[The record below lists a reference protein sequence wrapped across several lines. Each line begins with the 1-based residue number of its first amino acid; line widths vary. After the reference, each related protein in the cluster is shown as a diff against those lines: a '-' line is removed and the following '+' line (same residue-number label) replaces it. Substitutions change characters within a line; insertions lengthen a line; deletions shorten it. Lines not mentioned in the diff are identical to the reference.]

1 MPAGGGGG
9 GGGEEMQVYLGHCI
23 VFYAVQA
30 TSTKV
35 T

>member
-9 GGGEEMQVYLGHCI
+9 GGEMQVYLGHHI

-30 TSTKV
+30 TSTKAM
-35 T
+35 

>member
-9 GGGEEMQVYLGHCI
+9 EEMLVYLGHRI
-23 VFYAVQA
+23 VFYALQA

-35 T
+35 K

>member
-1 MPAGGGGG
+1 MPAEGGGE
-9 GGGEEMQVYLGHCI
+9 GEEMQIYLGHHI